1 MIKYFDKM
9 KKILSILV
17 VLLLAVSAFA
27 QNPKLS
33 YQAVVRDSENKLVV
47 EQPVTMTVNVLKTD
61 NTSQFEQTLNA
72 TTNRNGLMSLEI
84 GNDTPAWNN
93 IDWTGAKI
101 RTAITLSSGAEVV
114 DTTVVNAVP
123 FALYANSVNTNAI
136 PQSDWAETSNNSCTY
151 IRNKPSIS
159 DTVNRILTDGNYVT
173 TTMIDAR
180 GYLTADTLNA
190 YTTTDQLCNVI
201 VNNCTQLATDNELQN
216 AVDTLV
222 GISTLTAL
230 INELQ
235 TLTDQVGTMSEKINT
250 LEKTIDSLTTFH
262 CGIDKVKDHQ
272 DNEYKTTKIG
282 NQCWMAQNLRCT
294 TSPSRNNLELAT
306 GSESSTSTSYYY
318 KIESFGNEGYLYNW
332 RAALDTNVDVST
344 FNTPVVNRRGLCPEG
359 WHLPTMDELNTLFSN
374 GNAGQFAA
382 PNGSYTGT
390 DWSGST
396 NCTNGYPNCTDYPSR
411 NSTGFS
417 AVPVGYISGSY
428 RGAGDYAQFWSS
440 TTSNTYANVK
450 FLYTDMGSADNGSDS
465 KSGGNSIRCVRDV
478 ESVYISGSTPSV
490 NMSVT
495 TDSAKVNGNN
505 LELYGNVTNLGGNAS
520 VNAGFEYR
528 RGVGGTIYSTTP
540 SDVTTTGSF
549 SKTLNGTNFIL
560 YRAFVS
566 DGSNKVYGSWKSYTP
581 TLPHIVD
588 PIE

>member
-47 EQPVTMTVNVLKTD
+47 EQPVTVAVNVLKTD

-136 PQSDWAETSNNSCTY
+136 PQSDWTETSNNSCTY

-235 TLTDQVGTMSEKINT
+235 ILTDQVGTMSEKINT

-272 DNEYKTTKIG
+272 DNEYKTTQIG

-396 NCTNGYPNCTDYPSR
+396 NCTDGYPKCTDYPSR

-428 RGAGDYAQFWSS
+428 LGAGTYAQFWSS
-440 TTSNTYANVK
+440 TTSNNNANVK
-450 FLYTDMGSADNGSDS
+450 FLYSEGAGAKNGSVS

-528 RGVGGTIYSTTP
+528 RGVGGTIKSTTP